1 VLLCTSHREAR
12 FKKPRYQTAAIRYTA
27 HQGSSPHKGQPRMQK
42 AERYD
47 VGGPQRGQKLGVLI
61 GFLLPG
67 RISVTSPSWPDSNST
82 LLAGRTRV

>member
-1 VLLCTSHREAR
+1 
-12 FKKPRYQTAAIRYTA
+12 
-27 HQGSSPHKGQPRMQK
+27 MQK

-82 LLAGRTRV
+82 LLAGRARV